1 MKYEEKDTLMRA
13 YVKLYV
19 LLGTFGEDEDYF
31 PKGKEFVQEKLAREA
46 YSILDEL
53 LYGDEQS

>member
-1 MKYEEKDTLMRA
+1 MKYEEKDKLIKA
-13 YVKLYV
+13 YVKLNV
-19 LLGTFGEDEDYF
+19 LLGTFGEDEEHF

-53 LYGDEQS
+53 LYGDKPS